1 MIDNS
6 VLANLPM
13 GRLTW
18 AVGAIHGERDRLQ
31 SLHLLIGNRIQP
43 PDNLVYLGNF
53 LGRGPDVRGTVHE
66 LLLFRRELMARQPD
80 AEHGAIVYLRGSQ
93 EEMWQKL
100 LQVQFAPNPRE
111 VYRWMLAQGLGATV
125 EAYGGVLSEG
135 QSAAGMGAVALS
147 QWTNR
152 LRAAVRAIDGHDRLL
167 NSLHRAAYTVDG
179 SMVFVNAGLDLSR
192 PLSEQQDT
200 LWWGDLHFENLTGL
214 YAGCK
219 RVVRGADKK
228 RRGVA
233 VTDVTAT
240 LDGGAGFGGTIAAA
254 CFDAKGAV
262 VDLVET

>member
-6 VLANLPM
+6 VLASLPV
-13 GRLTW
+13 GRLNW
-18 AVGAIHGERDRLQ
+18 AIGTISGERDRLQ
-31 SLHLLIGNRIQP
+31 AVHQIVGARIQP
-43 PDNLVYLGNF
+43 TDNLVYLGNF
-53 LGRGPDVRGTVHE
+53 LGRGPDVLGTVHE
-66 LLLFRRELMARQPD
+66 LLLFRRQLMARQPE

-111 VYRWMLAQGLGATV
+111 VYRWMLGQGVDATV

-147 QWTNR
+147 QWTNK

-167 NSLHRAAYTVDG
+167 NSLHRAAYTADG
-179 SMVFVNAGLDLSR
+179 GMVFVNAGLDLSR

-200 LWWGDLHFENLTGL
+200 LWWGDLHFETLTGL
-214 YAGCK
+214 YADCK

-228 RRGVA
+228 RGGVA
-233 VTDVTAT
+233 ITDVTAT

-254 CFDAKGAV
+254 CFDATGAV
-262 VDLVET
+262 VDLIEA